1 MYVWRMVQRCWKYV
15 STMAGVYPVG
25 LDWLEVDFLTR
36 TYGIEMSAM
45 LLEKLQVIEKI
56 QIEAALEK
64 GDE

>member
-1 MYVWRMVQRCWKYV
+1 
-15 STMAGVYPVG
+15 MAGVYPVG